1 MTSGEKSGLTP
12 MAASSQTFAERFRIV
27 RESLGLNQKEMSK
40 HIGLGD
46 SSWQRYELGGS
57 IPGGEVLEAVSLLG
71 FSGHWLLTG
80 EGPMRPGES
89 GDVPGWQIKQPS
101 SVPVI
106 GLAECGLRGWFSE
119 GSMSVRASR
128 PGDLKNP
135 NAFAVLAVGSS
146 MLPAGIQPGFL
157 CFCDPDDSPDPGDA
171 VFVERADGRA
181 GIKVFRASEPG
192 WITLQ
197 GWLDPEN
204 DRQDPY
210 TDKIAASQIKRIATV
225 VYVKRK
231 L

>member
-1 MTSGEKSGLTP
+1 
-12 MAASSQTFAERFRIV
+12 MAASSQTFAERLRIV

-57 IPGGEVLEAVSLLG
+57 IPGGEALAAVALLG

-89 GDVPGWQIKQPS
+89 GDTPAWMPKQPT

-106 GLAECGLRGWFSE
+106 GLAECGLRGWFQE

-128 PGDLKNP
+128 PGDLRNP
-135 NAFAVLAVGSS
+135 EAFAVMAVGQS
-146 MLPAGIQPGFL
+146 MLPAGIHPGFL
-157 CFCDPDDSPDPGDA
+157 CFCDPTDSPDPGDA

-181 GIKVFRASEPG
+181 SIKVFSQSEPG

-197 GWLDPEN
+197 GWLDPVNGVQES
-204 DRQDPY
+204 Y
-210 TDKIAASQIKRIATV
+210 FDKITASQIKKIATI